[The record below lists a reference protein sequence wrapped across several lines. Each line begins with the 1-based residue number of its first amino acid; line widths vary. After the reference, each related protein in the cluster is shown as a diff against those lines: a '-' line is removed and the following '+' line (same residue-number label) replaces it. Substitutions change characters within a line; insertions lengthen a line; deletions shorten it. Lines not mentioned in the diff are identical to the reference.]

1 MTNELAFLDKAGRF
15 VVPAG
20 LRKQMGWNPGDKLT
34 LEVVENE
41 LRVVS
46 VRQAILSAQ
55 ELVSRRVPA
64 GLSLADELIR
74 ERREEVL
81 RDEEKHSGT
90 QTSGTRELESARG

>member
-20 LRKQMGWNPGDKLT
+20 FRKQMGWKPGDKLS

-55 ELVSRRVPA
+55 ELVSSRIPA
-64 GLSLADELIR
+64 GLSLANELIR
-74 ERREEVL
+74 ERREEAL
-81 RDEEKHSGT
+81 RDDENLSGT
-90 QTSGTRELESARG
+90 QTPAPRELESSRG